1 MRREGSVHFRFL
13 YYLLMLCKG
22 TFLSSTELYFI
33 ILRTFILY
41 SEFSAYLLA
50 NSVPVPN
57 NKVSEEHLCFML
69 SKCFFFLFII
79 GKKNVIMPKC
89 QALAKHLSCTKKFKL
104 SKFFISICPPC

>member
-69 SKCFFFLFII
+69 SKCFFFSFHHRKKECHNAKVSGFGKTFIMY
-79 GKKNVIMPKC
+79 KKV
-89 QALAKHLSCTKKFKL
+89 QTL
-104 SKFFISICPPC
+104 